1 VSAGLALQVGTV
13 ARRSVLRTLRQ
24 PAMVVPALI
33 FPMIL
38 LAINSGGLKSATNLP
53 GFPTDSYLTFA
64 LALTFL
70 QGTMF
75 AAMSAGTNVATDI
88 ETGFFN
94 RLSLTPLRRL
104 ALLVGQLSGVIVL
117 ALIQATTFL
126 VVGLTAGAGLEAG
139 PLGIPVIVA
148 LSLLSTLGFGSLGAF
163 VALRSGSGETVQGL
177 FPLMFAAL
185 FLSSMALPRNLI
197 EIDWFRTVATWNP
210 VSYML
215 EGIRS
220 LLITGWDGEALALG
234 FLASGGLA
242 VIALAAA
249 ASALRTRMV
258 RS

>member
-1 VSAGLALQVGTV
+1 VSSTLALQIGTV
-13 ARRSVLRTLRQ
+13 AQRSVLRTLRQ
-24 PAMVVPALI
+24 PAMVVPALL
-33 FPMIL
+33 FPMLL
-38 LAINSGGLKSATNLP
+38 LAINAGGLDSATGLP

-94 RLSLTPLRRL
+94 RLSLTPLRRV

-148 LSLLSTLGFGSLGAF
+148 ISLLSTLGFGSLGAL
-163 VALRSGSGETVQGL
+163 VALRTGSGETVQGL

-220 LLITGWDGEALALG
+220 VLIDGWNGEALALG
-234 FLASGGLA
+234 FLTSGGLA
-242 VIALAAA
+242 ALALAAA
-249 ASALRTRMV
+249 SSALRTRMA
-258 RS
+258 RE

>member
-1 VSAGLALQVGTV
+1 MSSTLALQIGTV
-13 ARRSVLRTLRQ
+13 AQRSVLRTLRQ
-24 PAMVVPALI
+24 PAMVVPALL
-33 FPMIL
+33 FPMLL
-38 LAINSGGLKSATNLP
+38 LAINAGGLDSATGLP

-94 RLSLTPLRRL
+94 RLSLTPLRRV

-148 LSLLSTLGFGSLGAF
+148 ISLLSTLGFGSLGAL
-163 VALRSGSGETVQGL
+163 VALRTGSGETVQGL

-220 LLITGWDGEALALG
+220 VLIDGWNGEALALG
-234 FLASGGLA
+234 FLTSGGLA
-242 VIALAAA
+242 ALALAAA
-249 ASALRTRMV
+249 SSALRTRMA
-258 RS
+258 RE